1 MVKYGLAKTEIGV
14 RFSLAALLMSLIYT
28 LSYKNFIKTVDK
40 YVSNVY
46 KGHNQY
52 LSLMDLFNE
61 NTLKNKD
68 ILVKDIIFSL
78 FVSRETKLIVIHE
91 TF

>member
-1 MVKYGLAKTEIGV
+1 
-14 RFSLAALLMSLIYT
+14 LAALLMSLIYT